1 MRNTIVY
8 MEIISSLGLIL
19 ITCIIIWR
27 ACDGFEMAS
36 NYLGRHMKEG
46 IKGATINAIGSSL
59 PELFTTL
66 FFLFVLKDKDG
77 FSGGIGTTAGSAV
90 FNGMVI
96 PAVVILV
103 VIGKNIS
110 SKIELSQKVILR
122 DGIALI
128 LSELALI
135 FVITGTSL
143 NWHHGLILMILY
155 FIYVGYMLSSQGA
168 GDVENDFE
176 DEADGGN
183 RAIALFKGDLSTVVL
198 GDSKINKA
206 KAIGLLFLS
215 VLFIGL
221 ACFWLVE
228 ACEAFGNAIGM
239 PIYFVSVVL
248 ASAATSVPDTI
259 ISYKDAMK
267 GNYDDAVANALGSNI
282 FDVCFALGLPLF
294 LFTLIYGP
302 IEMSSETI
310 ENVGQLRVL
319 LLILTIVVFLIFVFA
334 KKGVKRLHA
343 RLLLIMY
350 LLFVIYSIG
359 KGISNDIPVI
369 SEISDFLSA
378 ISHWFASLI

>member
-1 MRNTIVY
+1 
-8 MEIISSLGLIL
+8 MEILSSLGLIL

-77 FSGGIGTTAGSAV
+77 FAGGIGTTAGSAV
-90 FNGMVI
+90 FNAMII
-96 PAVVILV
+96 PAVVIMV
-103 VIGKNIS
+103 VIGKGIS
-110 SKIELSQKVILR
+110 SKIVISQKVILR

-128 LSELALI
+128 IAELALI
-135 FVITGTSL
+135 FVITGTTL
-143 NWHHGLILMILY
+143 NWTHGLILMILY
-155 FIYVGYMLSSQGA
+155 FIYVVYMLLSQGA
-168 GDVENDFE
+168 GDVENDYE
-176 DEADGGN
+176 EEADGGN
-183 RAIALFKGDLSTVVL
+183 RAVALFKGDLGTAVL
-198 GDSKINKA
+198 GDSKINKT
-206 KAIGLLFLS
+206 KAILLLIVS

-221 ACFWLVE
+221 ACFWLVQ
-228 ACEAFGNAIGM
+228 ACEQFGDAIGM

-319 LLILTIVVFLIFVFA
+319 LLLLTSVVFLIFVFA
-334 KKGVKRLHA
+334 KKGIKRIHA
-343 RLLLIMY
+343 NLLI
-350 LLFVIYSIG
+350 LLYVVFVAYSIG
-359 KGISNDIPVI
+359 KGIDYNLPMIK
-369 SEISDFLSA
+369 EISDFLSA
-378 ISHWFASLI
+378 ISHWFTSLI

>member
-1 MRNTIVY
+1 MA
-8 MEIISSLGLIL
+8 IISSLGLIL

-36 NYLGRHMKEG
+36 NYLGRNMKEG

-66 FFLFVLKDKDG
+66 FFLFILKDKDG

-90 FNGMVI
+90 FNAMII

-103 VIGKNIS
+103 VIGKGIT
-110 SKIELSQKVILR
+110 SKIKISQKVILR
-122 DGIALI
+122 DGISLI
-128 LSELALI
+128 IAEFALI

-143 NWHHGLILMILY
+143 NWTHGLILMCLY
-155 FIYVGYMLSSQGA
+155 FVYVAFMLLSQGA
-168 GDVENDFE
+168 GEVENDYE

-183 RAIALFKGDLSTVVL
+183 RAVALFKGDLSTVVL
-198 GDSKINKA
+198 GDTKINKP
-206 KAIGLLFLS
+206 KAIGLLIVS

-228 ACEAFGNAIGM
+228 ACEQFGTAIGM

-259 ISYKDAMK
+259 ISYKDALK

-282 FDVCFALGLPLF
+282 FDVCFALGFPLF

-302 IEMSSETI
+302 IEMSAETI
-310 ENVGQLRVL
+310 DNIGQLRVL
-319 LLILTIVVFLIFVFA
+319 LLLLTVVIFFIFVFA
-334 KKGVKRLHA
+334 KKGIKKFHA
-343 RLLLIMY
+343 RLLLFLY
-350 LLFVIYSIG
+350 VLFVSYSIG
-359 KGISNDIPVI
+359 KGIDYNIPI
-369 SEISDFLSA
+369 INEISNVLSN
-378 ISHWFASLI
+378 ISYWFSSLV

>member
-1 MRNTIVY
+1 MTILY
-8 MEIISSLGLIL
+8 SLALIL

-77 FSGGIGTTAGSAV
+77 FAGGIGTTAGSAV
-90 FNGMVI
+90 FNAMII
-96 PAVVILV
+96 PAVVIMV

-110 SKIELSQKVILR
+110 SKIEISRKVILR

-128 LSELALI
+128 LAELALI
-135 FVITGTSL
+135 FVITGSTL
-143 NWHHGLILMILY
+143 NYTHGLILMILY
-155 FIYVGYMLSSQGA
+155 FAYVAYMLLSQGA
-168 GDVENDFE
+168 GVVDNNYEE
-176 DEADGGN
+176 EADGGY
-183 RAIALFKGDLSTVVL
+183 RTVALIKGDLSTAVL
-198 GDSKINKA
+198 GDKKINKT
-206 KAIGLLFLS
+206 KAVILLILS
-215 VLFIGL
+215 VIFIGM
-221 ACFWLVE
+221 ACFWLVQ
-228 ACEAFGNAIGM
+228 ACEQLGDAIGM

-302 IEMSSETI
+302 IEMSAETI

-319 LLILTIVVFLIFVFA
+319 LLLLTVIVFLIFIFA
-334 KKGVKRLHA
+334 RKGIKRIHA
-343 RLLLIMY
+343 YLLITLY
-350 LLFVIYSIG
+350 IVFVAYSIG
-359 KGISNDIPVI
+359 KGIDYNLPVI
-369 SEISDFLSA
+369 KEVSAFLSS
-378 ISHWFASLI
+378 ISNWFTSLVE

>member
-1 MRNTIVY
+1 MA
-8 MEIISSLGLIL
+8 MLSSLGLIL
-19 ITCIIIWR
+19 ITCVVIWR

-90 FNGMVI
+90 FNAMII

-103 VIGKNIS
+103 VIGKGIS
-110 SKIELSQKVILR
+110 SKIEISQKVILR

-128 LSELALI
+128 LAELALI

-143 NWHHGLILMILY
+143 NWGHGLTLMLLY
-155 FIYVGYMLSSQGA
+155 IVYVSYMLLSQGS
-168 GDVENDFE
+168 GDVENE
-176 DEADGGN
+176 YEEEADGGN
-183 RAIALFKGDLSTVVL
+183 RTIALFKGDLATTIL
-198 GDSKINKA
+198 GDSKINTT
-206 KAIGLLFLS
+206 KAILLLVIS
-215 VLFIGL
+215 VFFIGI

-228 ACEAFGNAIGM
+228 ACEQFGTAIGM

-282 FDVCFALGLPLF
+282 FDVCFALGFPLF

-302 IEMSSETI
+302 IEMSAETI

-319 LLILTIVVFLIFVFA
+319 LLLLTIVVFLIFVFA
-334 KKGVKRLHA
+334 KKGIKRSHA
-343 RLLLIMY
+343 KLLITLY
-350 LLFVIYSIG
+350 IVFVAYSIG
-359 KGISNDIPVI
+359 KGINYDLPVI
-369 SEISDFLSA
+369 REISAFLSA
-378 ISHWFASLI
+378 ISHWFTSLF

>member
-1 MRNTIVY
+1 MAILT
-8 MEIISSLGLIL
+8 SLGLIL

-36 NYLGRHMKEG
+36 NYLGRNMKEG

-90 FNGMVI
+90 FNAMII

-103 VIGKNIS
+103 VIGKKIT
-110 SKIELSQKVILR
+110 SKIEVSKKVIYR
-122 DGIALI
+122 DGISLI
-128 LSELALI
+128 LAELALI
-135 FVITGTSL
+135 FVISGTSL
-143 NWHHGLILMILY
+143 NWIHGLILMALY
-155 FIYVGYMLSSQGA
+155 FVYVGYMLLSQGP
-168 GDVENDFE
+168 GEVENDYE
-176 DEADGGN
+176 EEADGGN
-183 RAIALFKGDLSTVVL
+183 RAVALFKGDLATVVL
-198 GDSKINKA
+198 GNSKINQL
-206 KAIGLLFLS
+206 KAILLLLIS

-228 ACEAFGNAIGM
+228 ACQEFGAATGM

-282 FDVCFALGLPLF
+282 FDVCFALGFPLF

-302 IEMSSETI
+302 IEMSADTI
-310 ENVGQLRVL
+310 ENIGQLRVL
-319 LLILTIVVFLIFVFA
+319 LLILTIIVFFIFIFS
-334 KKGVKRLHA
+334 KKGIKGIHA
-343 RLLLIMY
+343 KLLLLLY
-350 LLFVIYSIG
+350 VLFVVYSVG
-359 KGISNDIPVI
+359 KGLSYDIPLINEV
-369 SEISDFLSA
+369 SNGLSH
-378 ISHWFASLI
+378 ISHWFTSIL

>member
-1 MRNTIVY
+1 MTIL
-8 MEIISSLGLIL
+8 SSLGLIL

-36 NYLGRHMKEG
+36 NYLGRNMKEG

-90 FNGMVI
+90 FNAMII
-96 PAVVILV
+96 PAIVILV
-103 VIGKNIS
+103 VVGKGITS
-110 SKIELSQKVILR
+110 RIELSKKVVLR

-135 FVITGTSL
+135 FVITGTTL
-143 NWHHGLILMILY
+143 QWYHGLILMILY
-155 FIYVGYMLSSQGA
+155 FIYVGYMLGSQGP
-168 GDVENDFE
+168 GEVENEFE
-176 DEADGGN
+176 DEAEGGN
-183 RAIALFKGDLSTVVL
+183 RTIAFFRGDLSTVVL
-198 GDSKINKA
+198 GDSKINKFR
-206 KAIGLLFLS
+206 AILLLLVS

-228 ACEAFGNAIGM
+228 ACEEFGNAIGM

-259 ISYKDAMK
+259 ISYKDALK

-302 IEMSSETI
+302 IEMSPDTI
-310 ENVGQLRVL
+310 ENISQLRIL
-319 LLILTIVVFLIFVFA
+319 LLIFTIIVFLIFVFP
-334 KKGVKRLHA
+334 KRGIRTLHA
-343 RLLLIMY
+343 RILLILY
-350 LLFVIYSIG
+350 SLFVLYSIG
-359 KGISNDIPVI
+359 KGIDGDLPVI
-369 SEISDFLSA
+369 REVSDFLSQIA
-378 ISHWFASLI
+378 HLIISIF

>member
-1 MRNTIVY
+1 MAIFT
-8 MEIISSLGLIL
+8 SLGLIL

-36 NYLGRHMKEG
+36 NYLGRNMKEG

-90 FNGMVI
+90 FNAMII

-103 VIGKNIS
+103 VIGKKITSQIEIS
-110 SKIELSQKVILR
+110 KKVIYR

-128 LSELALI
+128 LAELALI
-135 FVITGTSL
+135 FVISGTSL
-143 NWHHGLILMILY
+143 NWTHGLILMALY
-155 FIYVGYMLSSQGA
+155 FIYVGYMLLSQGP
-168 GDVENDFE
+168 GEVENDYE
-176 DEADGGN
+176 EEADGGN
-183 RAIALFKGDLSTVVL
+183 RAIALFKGDLATVVL
-198 GDSKINKA
+198 GDSKINKV
-206 KAIGLLFLS
+206 KAIGLLIVS

-228 ACEAFGNAIGM
+228 ACQEFGTATGM

-259 ISYKDAMK
+259 MSYKDAMK

-282 FDVCFALGLPLF
+282 FDVCFALGFPLF

-302 IEMSSETI
+302 IEMSPETI
-310 ENVGQLRVL
+310 ENIGQLRVL
-319 LLILTIVVFLIFVFA
+319 LLILTVIVFFIFILS
-334 KKGVKRLHA
+334 KKGIKGIHA
-343 RLLLIMY
+343 KLLLMLY
-350 LLFVIYSIG
+350 VLFVIYSVG
-359 KGISNDIPVI
+359 KGLSYDIPLINEV
-369 SEISDFLSA
+369 SNGLSQ
-378 ISHWFASLI
+378 ISHWFTGLI

>member
-1 MRNTIVY
+1 MAIL
-8 MEIISSLGLIL
+8 SSLGLIL
-19 ITCIIIWR
+19 ITCVVIWR

-90 FNGMVI
+90 FNAMII

-103 VIGKNIS
+103 VIGKGIS
-110 SKIELSQKVILR
+110 SKIEISQKVILR

-128 LSELALI
+128 LAELALI

-143 NWHHGLILMILY
+143 NWVHGLVLMLLY
-155 FIYVGYMLSSQGA
+155 IVYVSYMLLSQGS
-168 GDVENDFE
+168 GDVENE
-176 DEADGGN
+176 YEEEADGGN
-183 RAIALFKGDLSTVVL
+183 RTLAFFKGDLATTIL
-198 GDSKINKA
+198 GDSKINTTKA
-206 KAIGLLFLS
+206 VLLLVVS
-215 VLFIGL
+215 VFFIGI

-228 ACEAFGNAIGM
+228 ACEEFGTAIGM

-282 FDVCFALGLPLF
+282 FDVCFALGFPLF

-302 IEMSSETI
+302 IEMSAETI

-319 LLILTIVVFLIFVFA
+319 LLLLTIVVFLIFVFA
-334 KKGVKRLHA
+334 KKGIKRSHA
-343 RLLLIMY
+343 KLLITLY
-350 LLFVIYSIG
+350 IIFVAYSIG
-359 KGISNDIPVI
+359 KGINYDLPVI
-369 SEISDFLSA
+369 REVSAFLSA
-378 ISHWFASLI
+378 ISHWFTSLF

>member
-1 MRNTIVY
+1 MA
-8 MEIISSLGLIL
+8 IISSLGLIL

-36 NYLGRHMKEG
+36 NYLGRNMKEG

-90 FNGMVI
+90 FNAMII

-103 VIGKNIS
+103 VIGKGIS
-110 SKIELSQKVILR
+110 SKIEISRKVILR

-128 LSELALI
+128 LAELALI
-135 FVITGTSL
+135 FVITGSSL
-143 NWHHGLILMILY
+143 NWIHGLILMVLY
-155 FIYVGYMLSSQGA
+155 FIYVAYMLISQGP
-168 GDVENDFE
+168 GEIENDYE
-176 DEADGGN
+176 AEADGGN
-183 RAIALFKGDLSTVVL
+183 RVVALFKGDLSTVIL

-206 KAIGLLFLS
+206 KAFGLLVLS
-215 VLFIGL
+215 VFFIGI

-228 ACEAFGNAIGM
+228 ACEQFGTAVGM

-310 ENVGQLRVL
+310 ENIGQLRVL
-319 LLILTIVVFLIFVFA
+319 LLISTIIVFFIFVFA
-334 KKGVKRLHA
+334 KNGIKKLHA
-343 RLLLIMY
+343 RLLLFLY
-350 LLFVIYSIG
+350 LLFVAYSIG
-359 KGISNDIPVI
+359 KGVHYDITVI
-369 SEISDFLSA
+369 NEISSLLST
-378 ISHWFASLI
+378 ISHWFASGF

>member
-1 MRNTIVY
+1 MAIFT
-8 MEIISSLGLIL
+8 SLGLIL

-36 NYLGRHMKEG
+36 NYLGRNMKEG

-90 FNGMVI
+90 FNAMII

-103 VIGKNIS
+103 VIGKKITSQIEIS
-110 SKIELSQKVILR
+110 KKVIYR

-128 LSELALI
+128 LAELALI
-135 FVITGTSL
+135 FVISGTSL
-143 NWHHGLILMILY
+143 NWTHGLILMALY
-155 FIYVGYMLSSQGA
+155 FVYVGYMLLSQGP
-168 GDVENDFE
+168 GEVENDYE
-176 DEADGGN
+176 EEADGGN
-183 RAIALFKGDLSTVVL
+183 RAVALFKGDLATLVL
-198 GDSKINKA
+198 GDSKINKV
-206 KAIGLLFLS
+206 KAIGLLIVS

-228 ACEAFGNAIGM
+228 ACQEFGAATGM

-259 ISYKDAMK
+259 MSYKDAMK

-282 FDVCFALGLPLF
+282 FDVCFALGFPLF

-302 IEMSSETI
+302 IEMSPETI
-310 ENVGQLRVL
+310 ENIGQLRVL
-319 LLILTIVVFLIFVFA
+319 LLILTIIVFFIFILS
-334 KKGVKRLHA
+334 KKGIKGIHA
-343 RLLLIMY
+343 KLLLLLY
-350 LLFVIYSIG
+350 VLFVVYSVG
-359 KGISNDIPVI
+359 KGLSYDIPFINEV
-369 SEISDFLSA
+369 SNGLSQ
-378 ISHWFASLI
+378 ISHWFTGLI

>member
-1 MRNTIVY
+1 MA
-8 MEIISSLGLIL
+8 IISSLGLIL

-36 NYLGRHMKEG
+36 NYLGRNMKEG

-90 FNGMVI
+90 FNAMII

-103 VIGKNIS
+103 VIGKGIS
-110 SKIELSQKVILR
+110 SKIEISRKVILR
-122 DGIALI
+122 DGISLI
-128 LSELALI
+128 IAELALI
-135 FVITGTSL
+135 FVITGPSL
-143 NWHHGLILMILY
+143 NWTHGLILMVLY
-155 FIYVGYMLSSQGA
+155 FIYVAYMLISQGA
-168 GDVENDFE
+168 GDVENDYE
-176 DEADGGN
+176 ETADGGN
-183 RAIALFKGDLSTVVL
+183 RSIALFKGDLATVVM

-206 KAIGLLFLS
+206 KAIGLLVLS

-228 ACEAFGNAIGM
+228 ACEQFGTAIGM

-302 IEMSSETI
+302 IEMSSDTI
-310 ENVGQLRVL
+310 ENVGQLRIL
-319 LLILTIVVFLIFVFA
+319 LLISTIIVFFIFVLA
-334 KKGVKRLHA
+334 KNGIKKLHA
-343 RLLLIMY
+343 RLLLLLY
-350 LLFVIYSIG
+350 VLFVAYSIG
-359 KGISNDIPVI
+359 KGVRYDIPVI
-369 SEISDFLSA
+369 NDISYLLSM
-378 ISHWFASLI
+378 ISHWFASIF

>member
-1 MRNTIVY
+1 MA
-8 MEIISSLGLIL
+8 IISSLGLIL

-36 NYLGRHMKEG
+36 NYLGRNMKEG

-90 FNGMVI
+90 FNAMII

-103 VIGKNIS
+103 VIGKGIS
-110 SKIELSQKVILR
+110 SKIEISRKVILR
-122 DGIALI
+122 DGISLI
-128 LSELALI
+128 LAELALI
-135 FVITGTSL
+135 FVITGPSL
-143 NWHHGLILMILY
+143 NWIHGLILMVLY
-155 FIYVGYMLSSQGA
+155 FIYVAYMLISQGA
-168 GDVENDFE
+168 GDIENDYE

-183 RAIALFKGDLSTVVL
+183 RVVALFKGDLSTVIL

-206 KAIGLLFLS
+206 KAIGLLVLS
-215 VLFIGL
+215 VFFIGI

-228 ACEAFGNAIGM
+228 ACEQFGTAIGM

-282 FDVCFALGLPLF
+282 FDVCFALGFPLF

-319 LLILTIVVFLIFVFA
+319 LLISTIIVFFIFVFA
-334 KKGVKRLHA
+334 KNGIKKLHA
-343 RLLLIMY
+343 KLLLVLY
-350 LLFVIYSIG
+350 VLFVAYSIG
-359 KGISNDIPVI
+359 KGVSYDIPVI
-369 SEISDFLSA
+369 NEISKLLSM
-378 ISHWFASLI
+378 ISHWFSNIF

>member
-1 MRNTIVY
+1 

-36 NYLGRHMKEG
+36 NYLGRNMKEG

-77 FSGGIGTTAGSAV
+77 FAGGIGTTAGSAV
-90 FNGMVI
+90 FNAMII

-103 VIGKNIS
+103 VIGKGIS
-110 SKIELSQKVILR
+110 SKIEVSQKVILR

-128 LSELALI
+128 LAELALI

-143 NWHHGLILMILY
+143 NWTHGLILMVLY
-155 FIYVGYMLSSQGA
+155 FFYVGYMLLSQGS
-168 GDVENDFE
+168 GEVENDYDE
-176 DEADGGN
+176 EADGGN
-183 RAIALFKGDLSTVVL
+183 RAIALFKGDLATVVL
-198 GDSKINKA
+198 GDTKINTA
-206 KAIGLLFLS
+206 KAIALLILS

-228 ACEAFGNAIGM
+228 ACESFGTAIGM

-302 IEMSSETI
+302 IEMSAETV

-319 LLILTIVVFLIFVFA
+319 LLLFTILVFFIFVFA
-334 KKGVKRLHA
+334 KSGIRKIHA
-343 RLLLIMY
+343 RILLLLY
-350 LLFVIYSIG
+350 VLFVAYSIG
-359 KGISNDIPVI
+359 KGVTYDIPVI
-369 SEISDFLSA
+369 NSISKVLSA
-378 ISHWFASLI
+378 IAHWFTSIF

>member
-1 MRNTIVY
+1 MA
-8 MEIISSLGLIL
+8 IISSLGLIL

-36 NYLGRHMKEG
+36 NYLGRNMKEG

-90 FNGMVI
+90 FNAMII

-103 VIGKNIS
+103 VIGKGIS
-110 SKIELSQKVILR
+110 SKIEISQKVILR

-135 FVITGTSL
+135 FVITGSSL
-143 NWHHGLILMILY
+143 NWTHGLILMTIY
-155 FIYVGYMLSSQGA
+155 FIYVAYMLMSQGT
-168 GDVENDFE
+168 GDVENDYE

-183 RAIALFKGDLSTVVL
+183 RTIALFKGDLATFVL
-198 GDSKINKA
+198 GDSKINKS

-215 VLFIGL
+215 VIFIGL

-228 ACEAFGNAIGM
+228 ACEQFGTAIGM

-294 LFTLIYGP
+294 LFTLMYGP

-319 LLILTIVVFLIFVFA
+319 LLILTIIVFLIFVFA
-334 KKGVKRLHA
+334 KKGIKRLHA
-343 RLLLIMY
+343 RI
-350 LLFVIYSIG
+350 LLFLYILFVAYSIG
-359 KGISNDIPVI
+359 KGISYDIPVI
-369 SEISDFLSA
+369 SDISNVLSK
-378 ISHWFASLI
+378 ISHWFTSLI